1 MLSRIFFIGVISFL
15 ILPILVI
22 VIMSFS
28 ADQYYTMND
37 LSFSLEWYR
46 EFATDPKWLNSMWN
60 SLLVGSMS
68 MSLSLVVGI
77 PAALWIHDNKKYQ
90 NILIGIILLPII
102 IPPLISAV
110 SWYFALS
117 FIGWNN
123 NLINM
128 IITHFMLGVPFVVIC
143 VLTALEKCKT
153 EIEQMAFI
161 CGANKY
167 QVFVNIQLPIILP
180 GILAGALLAFMT
192 SFDELIVSLFL
203 SSYETRTIPLEMWSG
218 LRENISPV
226 ILVVTTITTIF
237 SLITMIMV
245 TLVDDRYSSSHNTKT

>member
-15 ILPILVI
+15 IVPMITIIL
-22 VIMSFS
+22 MSFS
-28 ADQYYTMND
+28 ADQYYIIND
-37 LSFSLEWYR
+37 LSFSLVWYR
-46 EFATDPKWLNSMWN
+46 EFITDPKWLNSMWN

-68 MSLSLVVGI
+68 MAFCLTIGI
-77 PAALWIHDNKKYQ
+77 PAALWIHDNKRYQ

-117 FIGWNN
+117 FMGWNH

-143 VLTALEKCKT
+143 VLTSLEKCKT
-153 EIEQMAFI
+153 EIAQMALI
-161 CGANKY
+161 CGATKY
-167 QVFVNIQLPIILP
+167 QVFTNIQLPLILP

-203 SSYETRTIPLEMWSG
+203 SSHDTRTIPLEMWSG
-218 LRENISPV
+218 VRENISPTILAITVLTMLSSFIIMLVTHV
-226 ILVVTTITTIF
+226 IRRQENF
-237 SLITMIMV
+237 
-245 TLVDDRYSSSHNTKT
+245 

>member
-15 ILPILVI
+15 ILPIVI
-22 VIMSFS
+22 IVVMSFS
-28 ADQYYTMND
+28 ADQYYVIDD
-37 LSFSLEWYR
+37 LSFSLDWYK
-46 EFATDPKWLNSMWN
+46 EFAADPKWINSMWN
-60 SLLVGSMS
+60 SLILGSMS
-68 MSLSLVVGI
+68 MALSLIIGI
-77 PAALWIHDNKKYQ
+77 PASLWIHDNNKYQ
-90 NILIGIILLPII
+90 NILIGFVLLPVI

-123 NLINM
+123 NLFNM
-128 IITHFMLGVPFVVIC
+128 IISHFLLGVPFVVIC
-143 VLTALEKCKT
+143 TLTALEKCKT
-153 EIEQMAFI
+153 EIEQMALI

-167 QVFVNIQLPIILP
+167 EVFTRIQLPIIFP

-203 SSYETRTIPLEMWSG
+203 SSYETRTVPLEMWSG

-237 SLITMIMV
+237 SLITMIVV
-245 TLVDDRYSSSHNTKT
+245 TSANDRYGGNSNT